1 MDNIYRY
8 YTLSYSE
15 KDSHSSYRRT
25 GRLGVIAKDVVEAI
39 RLGQRLKPEST
50 VWNVSHHGVID
61 GIAAN
66 AKALVV
72 EE

>member
-1 MDNIYRY
+1 
-8 YTLSYSE
+8 
-15 KDSHSSYRRT
+15 
-25 GRLGVIAKDVVEAI
+25 LGVIAKDVVEAI
-39 RLGQRLKPEST
+39 HLGQRLKPEST
-50 VWNVSHHGVID
+50 IWNVSHHGVID